1 MSINMNAEKREDRR
15 REIVRVRDV
24 MREKFEAIDGF
35 TTVADALRQIRLSG
49 SKALI
54 VNRRDEDDEYGI
66 VLLSD
71 IAKKVLGNDRPP
83 ERVNIYEIMTKPV
96 LSVPPEMDIRYCVRL
111 FEKFGISIAPVMVER
126 QVIGTIRYEDMVLK
140 GME

>member
-1 MSINMNAEKREDRR
+1 
-15 REIVRVRDV
+15 
-24 MREKFEAIDGF
+24 MRSKFEVVDGF
-35 TTVADALRQIRLSG
+35 TTVADALRQIRQSG

-54 VNRRDEDDEYGI
+54 VDRRNEDDEYGI

-71 IAKKVLGNDRPP
+71 IAKKVLGRDRPP
-83 ERVNIYEIMTKPV
+83 ERVNVYEIMTKPV

-111 FEKFGISIAPVMVER
+111 FEKFGISIAPVMAER
-126 QVIGTIRYEDMVLK
+126 RVIGTIRYEDMVLK